1 MKKLTAGIF
10 ATLLTVVTVGAANAN
25 IASQGYVDDIK
36 TALEADIDAKADSA
50 TTLAGYGIT
59 DAYTK
64 TEVDSAVNL
73 KENSANKADT
83 TTATTELNK
92 TSETLFPTVAAT
104 YKIAADAVAGVTTDV
119 EGKVDVDQTA
129 ANANKAM
136 ITDETGNV
144 TPGTIATGMID
155 ANAVTNAKLAD
166 SAVTTTK
173 IVDANVTEAKLA
185 TDAVTTAKIK
195 DANVTKAK
203 LESSV
208 QTTLDDVAKKENT
221 ANKANTATATTS
233 ENRSSETLF
242 PTVAATYKIAA
253 DAVAGVT
260 TDVEG
265 KVDIA
270 QGAED
275 ANKAVITD
283 ASGNVTVGQV
293 ASGMIADGAVTEA
306 KIGTGAVTTTKLA
319 ADAVTNEK
327 LADNAVQTANIANG
341 AVTEAKLDTALVTKM
356 NSLIANPGE
365 CANPANKCVLTYS
378 GTDFAWEV
386 IARGTSENQGQP

>member
-10 ATLLTVVTVGAANAN
+10 ATLLTVVTVGSANAN

-36 TALEADIDAKADSA
+36 TALEADIAAKADSA

-64 TEVDSAVNL
+64 TQVDSAVNL

-195 DANVTKAK
+195 DASVTKAK

-221 ANKANTATATTS
+221 ANKATTATATTS

-265 KVDIA
+265 KVDIRCC
-270 QGAED
+270 
-275 ANKAVITD
+275 NRSKNWYRC
-283 ASGNVTVGQV
+283 SYN
-293 ASGMIADGAVTEA
+293 
-306 KIGTGAVTTTKLA
+306 
-319 ADAVTNEK
+319 N
-327 LADNAVQTANIANG
+327 
-341 AVTEAKLDTALVTKM
+341 
-356 NSLIANPGE
+356 
-365 CANPANKCVLTYS
+365 
-378 GTDFAWEV
+378 
-386 IARGTSENQGQP
+386 